1 MWRTCSDVEFVCD
14 VVIGPLSLCAYVHL
28 RSPEYWQT
36 CGVGELRVDNPTFV
50 RMASIYTESDVDS
63 FSSLTVLI
71 YQARQCLETR
81 VQYNFSGQL
90 NLTGFKQL

>member
-1 MWRTCSDVEFVCD
+1 MCD

-28 RSPEYWQT
+28 GPPVLANQLW
-36 CGVGELRVDNPTFV
+36 CMLKGELRVHNPTFV
-50 RMASIYTESDVDS
+50 RMASICTDIDS

-81 VQYNFSGQL
+81 AQNNFSGQL
-90 NLTGFKQL
+90 NLTGFKHL